1 MIQVNPTRDLDIIA
15 NELVQKDLQYLE
27 GAVKK
32 LEALVVRAN
41 DKTKKVRGRRQ
52 IEEVVVYCRSS
63 TIV

>member
-27 GAVKK
+27 GTVKK

-41 DKTKKVRGRRQ
+41 DKTKKVRRKRR
-52 IEEVVVYCRSS
+52 EEQRNDCVL
-63 TIV
+63 